1 MIPEDSREGVSI
13 NFQDSAD
20 LKDSLQLHVLTK
32 GFYVTT
38 IPICGIPDVRNTTTE
53 QAATPCNI
61 LYLYHFLNKMALS
74 ITSSIV
80 IS

>member
-1 MIPEDSREGVSI
+1 MIPEKTREGMPI

-32 GFYVTT
+32 GFYVAT
-38 IPICGIPDVRNTTTE
+38 IPISGIPDVRNTTTE

-61 LYLYHFLNKMALS
+61 LYLYRFS
-74 ITSSIV
+74 E
-80 IS
+80 